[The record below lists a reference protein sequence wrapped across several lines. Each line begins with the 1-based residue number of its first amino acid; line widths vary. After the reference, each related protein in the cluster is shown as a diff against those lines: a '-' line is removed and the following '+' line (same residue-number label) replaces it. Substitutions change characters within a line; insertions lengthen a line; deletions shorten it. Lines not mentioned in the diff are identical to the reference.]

1 MTTTPTLVMER
12 MLSMPP
18 LYIHLEVQAK
28 ASLIRLLATS
38 NIRVRNLDNV
48 LINEINSNPILSM
61 VSDKMTPSYRIDK
74 PFNVLNAEDGSKMD
88 DLSGAGVFGLRPKF
102 KLHIPMDKYATEFQA
117 EITAIWACILEN
129 LRRQYQG
136 QRIYILSDSQA
147 SLLALKSDKITSKLV
162 LGCLESLMTL
172 GSSNR
177 ITLVWVPGH
186 MGIPGNEAA
195 DELARKGSNSPFIG
209 PEPFCGISDATIKKE
224 IHTWTLA
231 REAEH
236 WNNSTGLRQAKLFLI
251 ECSESQTRE
260 VYKLS
265 RKKLREYTGLMT
277 GHCHLRKHLYNIK
290 VSQEYLCRFCGMEDE
305 TPVHILCYCEAVMCR
320 RRVLLDSYV
329 LEPHEIWKIKPE
341 KIL

>member
-1 MTTTPTLVMER
+1 MTTTPTLAMER

-18 LYIHLEVQAK
+18 LHIHLEVHAK

-74 PFNVLNAEDGSKMD
+74 PFNVLIAEASEWQSIHNSIEQSALVWYTDGSKMD
-88 DLSGAGVFGLRPKF
+88 DSSGAGVFRLRPKF
-102 KLHIPMDKYATEFQA
+102 KLHIPMGKYATVFQA
-117 EITAIWACILEN
+117 EITAIWVCILEN
-129 LRRQYQG
+129 LRRQYKG

-162 LGCLESLMTL
+162 LSCLESLMTL

-177 ITLVWVPGH
+177 VTLVWVPGH

-195 DELARKGSNSPFIG
+195 DELVRKGSNSPFIG

-224 IHTWTLA
+224 IHTWIQA

-236 WNNSTGLRQAKLFLI
+236 WNNSTGHRQAKLFLI
-251 ECSESQTRE
+251 ECSESQIRE
-260 VYKLS
+260 VYKLNS
-265 RKKLREYTGLMT
+265 VERKMKRLYT
-277 GHCHLRKHLYNIK
+277 
-290 VSQEYLCRFCGMEDE
+290 
-305 TPVHILCYCEAVMCR
+305 
-320 RRVLLDSYV
+320 SYA
-329 LEPHEIWKIKPE
+329 IAKQ
-341 KIL
+341 